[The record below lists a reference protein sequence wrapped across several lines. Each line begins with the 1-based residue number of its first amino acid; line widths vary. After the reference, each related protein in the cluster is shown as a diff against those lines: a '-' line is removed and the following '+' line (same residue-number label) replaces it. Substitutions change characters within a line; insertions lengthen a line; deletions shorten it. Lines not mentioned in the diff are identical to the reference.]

1 MAIVKSNN
9 RMFPSVPSFLDNF
22 FSRDWMDW
30 TNSNFADVNRTLP
43 AVNIRESDENYE
55 IEVAAPGLSK
65 DDFKIDLD
73 NDRLTISSEKK
84 EENKMGEEGKYTQR
98 EFRYQ
103 AFQRTFHL
111 PGNTVDSEKI
121 AAKYND
127 GILCVTLPKRE
138 EVKPKPAKR
147 IEIS

>member
-1 MAIVKSNN
+1 
-9 RMFPSVPSFLDNF
+9 MFPSVPSFFDNF
-22 FSRDWMDW
+22 FSRDLMDW
-30 TNSNFADVNRTLP
+30 TNSNFAGMDSTLP
-43 AVNIRESDENYE
+43 AVNIKESGDDYL

-65 DDFKIDLD
+65 DDFKINLD

-84 EENKMGEEGKYTQR
+84 EESKSEEKDKYTQR

-127 GILCVTLPKRE
+127 GILCVTIPKRE
-138 EVKPKPAKR
+138 EVKPKPAKQ
-147 IEIS
+147 IKIS

>member
-1 MAIVKSNN
+1 MAIVKANN
-9 RMFPSVPSFLDNF
+9 RMFPSVPSFFDNF

-30 TNSNFADVNRTLP
+30 TNSNFADIDSTLP
-43 AVNIRESDENYE
+43 AVNVKESDDDYV

-73 NDRLTISSEKK
+73 NNRLTISSEKQ
-84 EENKMGEEGKYTQR
+84 EENKTDEEGKYTQR

-111 PGNTVDSEKI
+111 PGNVVDSDKI
-121 AAKYND
+121 AAKYKD

-138 EVKPKPAKR
+138 EIKPKPAKQ
-147 IEIS
+147 IKIS

>member
-1 MAIVKSNN
+1 MAIVKANN
-9 RMFPSVPSFLDNF
+9 RMFPSVPSFFDNF
-22 FSRDWMDW
+22 FSRDLMDW
-30 TNSNFADVNRTLP
+30 TNSNFAGMDSTLP
-43 AVNIRESDENYE
+43 AVNIKESDDDYL

-65 DDFKIDLD
+65 DDFKINLD

-84 EENKMGEEGKYTQR
+84 EESKSEEKDKYTQR

-127 GILCVTLPKRE
+127 GILCVTIPKRE
-138 EVKPKPAKR
+138 EVKPKPAKQ
-147 IEIS
+147 IKIS

>member
-1 MAIVKSNN
+1 
-9 RMFPSVPSFLDNF
+9 MFPSVPSFFDNF
-22 FSRDWMDW
+22 LSRDWMDW
-30 TNSNFADVNRTLP
+30 TNSNFAEIDSTLP
-43 AVNIRESDENYE
+43 AVNIKESDDDYL

-65 DDFKIDLD
+65 DDFKINLD

-84 EENKMGEEGKYTQR
+84 EENKTEEDGKYTQR

-111 PGNTVDSEKI
+111 PGNVVNSEKI
-121 AAKYND
+121 SAKYND

-138 EVKPKPAKR
+138 EVKPKPAKQIR
-147 IEIS
+147 IS